1 MLRKGLCC
9 GEWAL
14 IRCLCTQVPLC
25 NPLWKQAKITSIFPV
40 FPWFWWLS
48 FFCITSTFSSLSSQ
62 IVPGEGPNH
71 RLVFHF
77 CARGRNK
84 CLLFLSLVITLLDF
98 FKFTLML
105 SIILRMTLQHLCMH
119 LGRTNFIRNAMVQ
132 TVLIIHSTFAFTL
145 ETVSVYNLVCH
156 DRREGKATSYSLVVY
171 GNVLKHLDLLL
182 ILLWI

>member
-1 MLRKGLCC
+1 MSVHSGASMQSPLKAGKNHFYISSIS
-9 GEWAL
+9 L
-14 IRCLCTQVPLC
+14 ILMV
-25 NPLWKQAKITSIFPV
+25 K
-40 FPWFWWLS
+40 
-48 FFCITSTFSSLSSQ
+48 
-62 IVPGEGPNH
+62 
-71 RLVFHF
+71 
-77 CARGRNK
+77 
-84 CLLFLSLVITLLDF
+84 LFLHYFYFFFLILTNSAWRRTKPPSGFSLLCQGQEQVFIIFKSSYYSPWF

-145 ETVSVYNLVCH
+145 ETVRVYNLVCH